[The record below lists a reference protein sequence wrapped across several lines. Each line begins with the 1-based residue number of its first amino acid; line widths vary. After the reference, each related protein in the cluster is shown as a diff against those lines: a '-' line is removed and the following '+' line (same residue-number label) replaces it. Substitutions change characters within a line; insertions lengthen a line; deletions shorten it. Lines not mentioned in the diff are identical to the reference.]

1 MKIDYALVSVSNK
14 EGVVELGRELHAL
27 EINILSTGG
36 TAKTLEAAGIPV
48 IRVSQHTG
56 FPEILGGRVK
66 TLHPRIHAGILA
78 RFNDPEHLRVLKE
91 NEIPPIPLVVVN
103 LYPFQQTVAR
113 EGTTYAEAIEQIDI
127 GGPSMIR
134 AAAKNHENVTVVV
147 DPSDYPALVEELK
160 ARHGEIS
167 WPTRLPLARKAF
179 AHTAAYD
186 AAIAEYLNRVLAQ
199 EMELPLSIGL
209 DLVQKQVLRYGENPH
224 QRGGLFSQRHAPGKG
239 LAGALQR
246 HGKTL
251 SFNNYLDLEA
261 AWRLAWEFSD
271 PFCGIIKHTN
281 PCGAATAAT
290 LAEAYARAYECDP
303 VSAFGSVIGF
313 NHPVDR
319 ATADALGSLF
329 IEAVIAPGYEPG
341 ALELL
346 TEKKNL
352 RIMEM
357 DFRAAAEDYM
367 DMDFKKISG
376 GFVVQDRDSHRI
388 SREQLKTVT
397 QRAPSEEEMDELLFA
412 WRVCKH
418 VKSNA
423 IVYAKGGQIRGVGA
437 GQMSRVDS
445 VRLGAQK
452 AQLSLDNCVVASDA
466 FFPFRDGIDEAA
478 RNGARAIIQ
487 PGGSLRDEEGIKAAD
502 EHGMAMVFTGIR
514 HFKH

>member
-14 EGVVELGRELHAL
+14 EGVVELGRELRAL

-78 RFNDPEHLRVLKE
+78 RFSDPEHLRVLKE

-186 AAIAEYLNRVLAQ
+186 AAIAEYLNRVLAK

-271 PFCGIIKHTN
+271 PFCAIIKHTN
-281 PCGAATAAT
+281 PCGAAAAAT

-319 ATADALGSLF
+319 ATAEALGSLF
-329 IEAVIAPGYEPG
+329 VEAVIAPGYEPG

-357 DFRAAAEDYM
+357 DFQAAAEDSM

-397 QRAPSEEEMDELLFA
+397 QRAPSEEEMDDLLFA

-452 AQLSLDNCVVASDA
+452 AQLSLENCVVASDA